1 MLIKPNAG
9 QQLHLTG
16 FSLLEMAIVL
26 TIVGLLLAGLLP
38 SLTSQLEHHHRNETR
53 QKLADI
59 KEALYGFAITN
70 RYLPCPAS
78 QVNGIEDRNLI
89 TGACH
94 QRVGYLPW
102 ASLGVSA
109 LDGWGRVF
117 RYSASPAFTNAS
129 SVFALGSSA
138 DISIK
143 NLHDSAVSN
152 SSEIPAVI
160 ISTGANGLFGTQA
173 NGIAVA
179 NNASPS
185 GFNVLKQQA
194 NISGLNG
201 AGKVFYSADPTIRSD
216 NADADFDDWVEWIS
230 PYILFNRMVSAGRL
244 P

>member
-1 MLIKPNAG
+1 MLKKPIRNKSSKLLG
-9 QQLHLTG
+9 Y
-16 FSLLEMAIVL
+16 SLLEMAIVL

-38 SLTSQLEHHHRNETR
+38 SLNNQLEQHHRNETR

-59 KEALYGFAITN
+59 KEALYGFAINN

-78 QVNGIEDRNLI
+78 QVSGLEDRNL
-89 TGACH
+89 TTAACN
-94 QRVGYLPW
+94 QRVGFLPW

-117 RYSASPAFTNAS
+117 RYSASPAFTDAS
-129 SVFALGSSA
+129 SVFAISSNT
-138 DISIK
+138 DISIRTLNDQALSK
-143 NLHDSAVSN
+143 ANH
-152 SSEIPAVI
+152 IPAVI
-160 ISTGANGLFGTQA
+160 ISNGANGLFGTQA
-173 NGIAVA
+173 NGVTVA

-194 NISGLNG
+194 NISGLSG

-216 NADADFDDWVEWIS
+216 NTDADFDDLVEWIS
-230 PYILFNRMVSAGRL
+230 PNILINRMVSAGRL